1 MSLDSAQLDEY
12 LAFAIDLG
20 KKAGEMIKDGQAKRF
35 ANKSSL
41 DTKQNSID
49 VSATQQTARIIGDS
63 KLICYVRTACDR
75 SRPGR
80 RSLHQQRYQGEIPLA
95 QVVSQAH
102 SFTYLLCSILKIRRD
117 SIGEE
122 TYAETHEMEL
132 TDEWTWIN
140 DPIDGKSPSQHVRS

>member
-49 VSATQQTARIIGDS
+49 VSAASRIAIRTRGS
-63 KLICYVRTACDR
+63 RLI
-75 SRPGR
+75 
-80 RSLHQQRYQGEIPLA
+80 
-95 QVVSQAH
+95 
-102 SFTYLLCSILKIRRD
+102 
-117 SIGEE
+117 
-122 TYAETHEMEL
+122 
-132 TDEWTWIN
+132 
-140 DPIDGKSPSQHVRS
+140 